1 MTNPDSRQQSTED
14 ERRGAFEQAQHDNYR
29 FAEYDHRK
37 VNTMSTALK
46 SALSAVQVASDDP
59 GQQLVAAK
67 VRGLMRGY
75 DARWRDAGY
84 VPVAVEQTVIADLV
98 NIETERKSRSFF
110 IAGKLDVVC
119 EYQGRRV
126 LIDHKTTS
134 NDIADPNAPY
144 WRQLVIEGQASHY
157 LLLEW
162 LNGRKIDTAVW
173 DCLKKPS
180 IRPKKLTKAERA
192 AVVASRKYFGEK
204 LDDSEL
210 ERLQTDETESLVMYE
225 HRLAHDCTVERPEY
239 YFQRRGVPRLDSEIH
254 EYAKELWAH
263 SQDMLHA
270 NREEY
275 HPRNSG
281 ACFTY
286 GTACQFLGVCS
297 GHESIESDKWQR
309 KSQVHTELNLDGT
322 DGRDVLTN
330 SRIRCFQTCRRKE
343 FYLYQLGVQQVDE
356 EERENLFF
364 GSLWHVA
371 QQAWWE
377 SQMKGDS
384 NVNSDTNGCEAS
396 GVSQP
401 IAASVEND
409 AW

>member
-1 MTNPDSRQQSTED
+1 MTE
-14 ERRGAFEQAQHDNYR
+14 
-29 FAEYDHRK
+29 
-37 VNTMSTALK
+37 ALQN
-46 SALSAVQVASDDP
+46 ALAAIDAAMLGNVDP
-59 GQQLVAAK
+59 GQLLVAAK

-84 VPVAVEQTVIADLV
+84 VPISVEQTITADLI
-98 NIETERKSRSFF
+98 NIATEKKSRSYML
-110 IAGKLDVVC
+110 AGKLDVVA

-157 LLLEW
+157 YLLEW

-192 AVVASRKYFGEK
+192 SVVASRQYFGNE
-204 LDDSEL
+204 LPIDEL
-210 ERLQTDETESLVMYE
+210 EWLQVDETESLLMYE

-239 YFQRRGVPRLDSEIH
+239 YFQRRGVPRMDSELH
-254 EYAKELWAH
+254 EYATELWAH

-270 NREEY
+270 NRTNY

-297 GHESIESDKWQR
+297 GHDTIDSDKWER
-309 KSQVHTELNLDGT
+309 LEQVHAELDLEGT

-343 FYLYQLGVQQVDE
+343 FYVYQLGVKPVDE
-356 EERENLFF
+356 EERENLYF
-364 GSLWHVA
+364 GQLWHLC
-371 QQAWWE
+371 QQIWWE
-377 SQMKGDS
+377 SLIP
-384 NVNSDTNGCEAS
+384 E
-396 GVSQP
+396 
-401 IAASVEND
+401 AASCQ
-409 AW
+409 